1 MGSAMGDLGERDIFL
16 GDTDAFIARGT
27 RVDLQKGIRY
37 RIFWKDD
44 SIYEGTYRG
53 YFEKSPWCHTV
64 AIRNVI
70 QITANRGIHSYDE
83 DALIALEKQGIMRVE
98 KVEHDLAAMLKIIE
112 PDNPDY
118 DFSGKAN

>member
-1 MGSAMGDLGERDIFL
+1 MDELGERDAFL
-16 GDTDAFIARGT
+16 GESDAFVLRGM
-27 RVDLQKGIRY
+27 RVDLQKGLRY

-112 PDNPDY
+112 PDSPDY
-118 DFSGKAN
+118 NFSERTN